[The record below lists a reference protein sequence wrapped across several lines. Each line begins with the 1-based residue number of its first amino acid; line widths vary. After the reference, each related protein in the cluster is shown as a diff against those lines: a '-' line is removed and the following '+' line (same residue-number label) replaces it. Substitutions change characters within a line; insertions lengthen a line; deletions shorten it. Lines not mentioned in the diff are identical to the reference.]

1 MDELIEGRD
10 YQIVDD
16 GMGDLSSYLRQTSR
30 NAFKKAIGLADRAL
44 SGRKGQAA
52 TTALILADLT
62 KDRRSFQQ
70 VFNRNADVI
79 NQYFEHVD
87 LQAVSDMIGLQET
100 VAKSKPV
107 SIIKRAGILSAGIAI
122 GVAGLSLYN
131 RKRSST

>member
-1 MDELIEGRD
+1 MHELIEGRD

-16 GMGDLSSYLRQTSR
+16 GMGDLSSYLRHTSR

-52 TTALILADLT
+52 TTALVLAGLT
-62 KDRRSFQQ
+62 KDRRSFQG

-107 SIIKRAGILSAGIAI
+107 AIIKHVGIFSAGIAI
-122 GVAGLSLYN
+122 GVAVLSLYN

>member
-52 TTALILADLT
+52 TTALVLADLT
-62 KDRRSFQQ
+62 KDSRSFQG
-70 VFNRNADVI
+70 VFTRNADVI

-87 LQAVSDMIGLQET
+87 LQAVSDMIGLEDT

-107 SIIKRAGILSAGIAI
+107 AALKYAGVLSAGIAI

>member
-1 MDELIEGRD
+1 MCELIEGRD

-16 GMGDLSSYLRQTSR
+16 GMGGLNSYLRQTGR
-30 NAFKKAIGLADRAL
+30 NAFKKAIGLADLAL

-52 TTALILADLT
+52 TMALVLADLT

-87 LQAVSDMIGLQET
+87 LQAVSDMIGLQDT

-107 SIIKRAGILSAGIAI
+107 SIIKQAGIFSVGIAI
-122 GVAGLSLYN
+122 GIAGLTFYSRN
-131 RKRSST
+131 RS

>member
-1 MDELIEGRD
+1 MHELIEGRD

-16 GMGDLSSYLRQTSR
+16 GMGDLSSYLRQTGR

-52 TTALILADLT
+52 TTALVLADLT
-62 KDRRSFQQ
+62 KDKRAFQQ

-79 NQYFEHVD
+79 NQYFEYVD
-87 LQAVSDMIGLQET
+87 LQAVSDLVGLEET
-100 VAKSKPV
+100 VANSRPV
-107 SIIKRAGILSAGIAI
+107 AALKNAGILSVGIAI
-122 GVAGLSLYN
+122 GIAGLSLYN

>member
-1 MDELIEGRD
+1 MRELIEGQD

-16 GMGDLSSYLRQTSR
+16 GMGDLNSYLRQTGR

-52 TTALILADLT
+52 TTALVLADLT
-62 KDRRSFQQ
+62 KDKRSFQQ

-79 NQYFEHVD
+79 NRYFEHVD
-87 LQAVSDMIGLQET
+87 LQAVSDMIGIQNA

-107 SIIKRAGILSAGIAI
+107 SIIKQTGIFSVGIALGI
-122 GVAGLSLYN
+122 AGLTLYN
-131 RKRSST
+131 RKRS

>member
-1 MDELIEGRD
+1 MHELIEGRD

-16 GMGDLSSYLRQTSR
+16 GMGDLSSYLRQTSQ

-52 TTALILADLT
+52 TTALVLADLT
-62 KDRRSFQQ
+62 KDRRSFQG

-79 NQYFEHVD
+79 NRYFEHVD
-87 LQAVSDMIGLQET
+87 LQAVSDMIGLQDS

-107 SIIKRAGILSAGIAI
+107 SIIKQVSILSIGIAI
-122 GVAGLSLYN
+122 GVAGLSLYH